1 MPDSESARRGGSNE
15 RTFSE
20 KCSKTKKIIFST
32 VYVLMKHKMT
42 CELQASSTGAVRVL
56 NTEGQTI
63 GNIKSDHQA
72 SPLGF
77 N

>member
-42 CELQASSTGAVRVL
+42 YDPAEAAAARGAALYRGDGRARNFVSFAYISRNKTL
-56 NTEGQTI
+56 
-63 GNIKSDHQA
+63 
-72 SPLGF
+72 
-77 N
+77 